1 MTALIRAEAR
11 KSLTTRS
18 AVLIA
23 GVAAVYP
30 AVALLPALFS
40 PEPPDVD
47 AASLLQLLRGV
58 ADVIAIAAL
67 LLGILAMAGEFRH
80 NTIVPTLL
88 ATPRRSRLV
97 TAKLSFQA
105 LFAVG
110 LAATA
115 MVVAIVAGGAY
126 LSNQGV
132 SFDGAAGDV
141 LLTAG
146 AVVLVTVLY
155 AAMGAALGGIVRNQ
169 TALVGGSLLWVFV
182 VENALP
188 VVLRKPGL
196 DRWMPS
202 GAADRLLAAAD
213 SSGAAGDAWAG
224 LAVLVAVTAVL
235 AVAALV
241 VMKSS
246 DIS

>member
-1 MTALIRAEAR
+1 MTALLRAEAR
-11 KSLTTRS
+11 KTVTTRS
-18 AVLIA
+18 AVVIA

-30 AVALLPALFS
+30 ALALLPALFS
-40 PEPPDVD
+40 PDPPDVD

-58 ADVIAIAAL
+58 ADVLAIAAL
-67 LLGILAMAGEFRH
+67 LLGILAMGGEFRH

-88 ATPRRSRLV
+88 ATPRRARLV
-97 TAKLSFQA
+97 TAKLGFQV

-110 LAATA
+110 LAAAA

-126 LSNQGV
+126 LSNHGV

-146 AVVLVTVLY
+146 AVVVVTVLY
-155 AAMGAALGGIVRNQ
+155 AAMGAALAAVVRNQ
-169 TALVGGSLLWVFV
+169 TAVVGGSLLWVFV

-188 VVLRKPGL
+188 VVLRRPDL

-213 SSGAAGDAWAG
+213 SSAASGDAWAG
-224 LAVLVAVTAVL
+224 LAVLVAVTVVL
-235 AVAALV
+235 AVAAVLAL
-241 VMKSS
+241 KSA